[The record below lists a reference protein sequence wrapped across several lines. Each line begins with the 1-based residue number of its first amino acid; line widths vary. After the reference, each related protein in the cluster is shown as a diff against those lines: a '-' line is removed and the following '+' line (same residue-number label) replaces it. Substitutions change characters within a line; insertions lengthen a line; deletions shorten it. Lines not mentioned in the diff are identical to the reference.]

1 MSLQEKAFQMGNIA
15 LANPIVVA
23 SCPATEDIERLCR
36 CADAGAGGAI
46 LKSCHS
52 IGTTPTGQGMRR
64 FRTTDRGLWG
74 TSTTARE
81 LIHPEKAC
89 KIINE
94 ARTSMKMPLI
104 PSIAAYTL
112 DSHEWIET
120 LLMFEANDIACAQ
133 LDLFYLEEDLS
144 LPKTQR
150 RLHNLI
156 LEITRESSI
165 GLLPKMN
172 QEIRPGAA
180 IKAFADTGIVGWSI
194 LDSIRIRFP
203 EDRCLKPP
211 DLPVFAHANGLNAAS
226 LFGAWQFPL
235 VCEYLYRLRT
245 QTDLPILAGGGVSD
259 ARDVARL
266 LAMGADAVQV
276 ATPILLEGTDWI
288 HRACAD
294 LQNYNWTEC
303 CCTEEGA
310 GFVAAHAKIDSDL
323 CTSCGRCTRQLMCNA
338 IKDGADGPCITP
350 DECEGCGFCLD
361 LCPSNAIT
369 LNRNSAYNPSTATTY

>member
-1 MSLQEKAFQMGNIA
+1 MSLKKKAFQMGNIA

-36 CADAGAGGAI
+36 CADAGAGAAI
-46 LKSCHS
+46 LKSCHG
-52 IGTTPTGQGMRR
+52 IRTTPTDQGMRR
-64 FRTTDRGLWG
+64 FRNTDRGLWG

-94 ARTSMKMPLI
+94 LRTYSEMPVI
-104 PSIAAYTL
+104 PSVAAYTL
-112 DSHEWIET
+112 DSQEWIET
-120 LLMFEANDIACAQ
+120 LLMFEANGIACAQ

-144 LPKTQR
+144 LPETQG
-150 RLHNLI
+150 RLYNLI
-156 LEITRESSI
+156 LEIACESSI

-180 IKAFADTGIVGWSI
+180 IKTFADTGIVGWSI

-203 EDRCLKPP
+203 EDRRLKSP
-211 DLPVFAHANGLNAAS
+211 DLPVFAYANGLNAAS

-266 LAMGADAVQV
+266 LTMGADAVQV
-276 ATPILLEGTDWI
+276 ATPILCEGTDWI
-288 HRACAD
+288 NRTCAD
-294 LQNYNWTEC
+294 LQNYNWTAYG
-303 CCTEEGA
+303 CTEEA
-310 GFVAAHAKIDSDL
+310 VGFIAAHAKIDPDL
-323 CTSCGRCTRQLMCNA
+323 CTSCGRCTRQLMCTA
-338 IKDGADGPCITP
+338 IKEGADGPCILP
-350 DECEGCGFCLD
+350 GKCEGCRFCLE
-361 LCPSNAIT
+361 LCPANAIC
-369 LNRNSAYNPSTATTY
+369 LKPNSEYQPSTAVTY